1 MQQKLLVMC
10 AALFFAACGGAD
22 DQTIDTP
29 ASLPETPVP
38 AAPVVAVPDDDDG
51 ITIVMLG
58 DSLTAGFGL
67 PTEFA
72 LPEQT
77 EDRLRA
83 AGNEV
88 TFVNAGVS
96 GDTTGGGLAR
106 YNWSVTSADPEM
118 LIIALGAN
126 DYLQGQSPDQT
137 RANLSAIIERGQG
150 DGLTVLL
157 VSVGARSD
165 EINDPRAAAF
175 AEIYPALAAEY
186 GVPHLQGML
195 SEIRGNADL
204 LLSDGLHPTAE
215 GIGLVADR
223 LSVFVAEHLPE
234 G

>member
-1 MQQKLLVMC
+1 MLKKVLCALVMFP
-10 AALFFAACGGAD
+10 LVACGG
-22 DQTIDTP
+22 P
-29 ASLPETPVP
+29 EASEPLET
-38 AAPVVAVPDDDDG
+38 AEVVASPATTSPKVDVQ
-51 ITIVMLG
+51 TEAETFTVVMLG

-67 PTEFA
+67 AAEFA

-77 EDRLRA
+77 ETRLRE
-83 AGNEV
+83 AGFDV

-106 YNWSVTSADPEM
+106 YDWSVASADPEM
-118 LIIALGAN
+118 LIVALGAN
-126 DYLQGQSPDQT
+126 DYLQGQTPE
-137 RANLSAIIERGQG
+137 RARENLSAIIERGLD
-150 DGLTVLL
+150 DGLVVLL

-175 AEIYPALAAEY
+175 AEIYPALASEF

-195 SEIRGNADL
+195 SDIRSDADL
-204 LLSDGLHPTAE
+204 LLPDGLHPTAE

-223 LSVFVAEHLPE
+223 LSVFVAENLPQ

>member
-1 MQQKLLVMC
+1 MPKKVLMLVAMFTLVAC
-10 AALFFAACGGAD
+10 GSANEEASRSAAEPAALLEVAD
-22 DQTIDTP
+22 PVADAP
-29 ASLPETPVP
+29 AE
-38 AAPVVAVPDDDDG
+38 DDAF
-51 ITIVMLG
+51 TIVMLG

-83 AGNEV
+83 AGHDV

-106 YNWSVTSADPEM
+106 YDWSVASAEAQM
-118 LIIALGAN
+118 LIVALGAN
-126 DYLQGQSPDQT
+126 DYLQGQAPDQA
-137 RANLSAIIERGQG
+137 RDNLSSIIERGLN
-150 DGLTVLL
+150 DGLAVLL

-165 EINDPRAAAF
+165 DISDPRAAAF

-195 SEIRGNADL
+195 AEIRGNADL

-223 LSVFVAEHLPE
+223 LSVFVAENLPE